1 MAWQVASYG
10 GGVPLGSTPDEY
22 QGYGRVDLVNA
33 LPLER
38 CPYSL
43 FVHESSLRQLQEHRM
58 VVRVSSAAVPLKVTA
73 ASSSILLPFFLFF
86 FFFFFFFRGYH
97 PRLP

>member
-73 ASSSILLPFFLFF
+73 SSPSSSSSSSSSVATIPVCPDLPCPAL
-86 FFFFFFFRGYH
+86 
-97 PRLP
+97 